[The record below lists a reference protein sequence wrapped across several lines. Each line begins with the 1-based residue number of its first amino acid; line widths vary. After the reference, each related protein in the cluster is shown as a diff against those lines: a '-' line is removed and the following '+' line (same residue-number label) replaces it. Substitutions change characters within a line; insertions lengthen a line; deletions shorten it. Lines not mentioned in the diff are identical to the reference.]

1 MLIRE
6 MTYADISQV
15 VEMEKQCFSDPWSEK
30 SFEDSV
36 AREDT
41 IFLVCEE
48 VPFEQADKPSQ
59 DVNNLTGT
67 RISLKK
73 EKEAQITGYIGLY
86 ISFDECNITN
96 VAVSLEY
103 RKKGYGEALV
113 TTAQKLAKDK
123 NVEKMFL
130 EVRVSNHPAISLYE
144 KLGFEKIGIRKNFY
158 EYPREDAYIMSCDL
172 GISILT

>member
-6 MTYADISQV
+6 MTYADIPQI

-30 SFEDSV
+30 SFEDSI

-48 VPFEQADKPSQ
+48 TPSEQSIKLSQ
-59 DVNNLTGT
+59 DVKNLAGD
-67 RISLKK
+67 ISSFKK
-73 EKEAQITGYIGLY
+73 ENVVEITGYIGLY
-86 ISFDECNITN
+86 ISFDEANITN
-96 VAVSLEY
+96 VAVSPEY
-103 RKKGYGEALV
+103 RQKGYGEALV
-113 TTAQKLAKDK
+113 TTDQKLAKEK
-123 NVEKMFL
+123 NVKKMFL

-172 GISILT
+172 GIPILS